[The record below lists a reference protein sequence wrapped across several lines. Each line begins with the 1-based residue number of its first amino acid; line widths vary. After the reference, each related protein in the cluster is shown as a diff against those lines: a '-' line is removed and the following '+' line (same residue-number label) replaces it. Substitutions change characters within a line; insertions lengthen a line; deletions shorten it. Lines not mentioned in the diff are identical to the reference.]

1 MSALRKTVITPRT
14 DPAEACIDAA
24 LARIGA
30 YAADFAWPDLR
41 LMAGE
46 RRVAAGPD
54 DGLGRLSLATTDIDE
69 LKAWIGVADADVRAG
84 RAAAPP
90 PGPETGPDRATD
102 RDVRRALSAY
112 VFGDSGRMQAWR
124 PVIEQRIGRFDV
136 DVVTV
141 GTLSLHRR
149 SRLILAGRPVVFM
162 ARRIVFDGGHFVST
176 VDGHYAVGEIV
187 KREAR

>member
-1 MSALRKTVITPRT
+1 MSALRKTVVTPRT

-54 DGLGRLSLATTDIDE
+54 DGLGRLSLATPDIDE

-84 RAAAPP
+84 RAPPP
-90 PGPETGPDRATD
+90 PGPETSPDRATD

-112 VFGDSGRMQAWR
+112 VFGDSGPMQAWR
-124 PVIEQRIGRFDV
+124 PVIERRIGRFDV

-141 GTLSLHRR
+141 GTLTLHRN
-149 SRLILAGRPVVFM
+149 SRLVLAGRPVLFM

>member
-1 MSALRKTVITPRT
+1 MSALRKTVITART
-14 DPAEACIDAA
+14 DPADACIDAA

-54 DGLGRLSLATTDIDE
+54 DGPGRLSLATRDLDE
-69 LKAWIGVADADVRAG
+69 LKAWIGVADTDAG
-84 RAAAPP
+84 RAAAPQ
-90 PGPETGPDRATD
+90 GPENGPDRATD

-112 VFGDSGRMQAWR
+112 VFGDSGPMRAWR

-141 GTLSLHRR
+141 GTLTLHRR

-162 ARRIVFDGGHFVST
+162 ARRIVFDGGQFVST

>member
-1 MSALRKTVITPRT
+1 MSALRKTVIPAFQ

-46 RRVAAGPD
+46 QRVVAGPE

-69 LKAWIGVADADVRAG
+69 LKAWIGVADEDARAG
-84 RAAAPP
+84 RAALPP
-90 PGPETGPDRATD
+90 QGPESGPDHATD

-112 VFGDSGRMQAWR
+112 VFGDSRLMQAWR